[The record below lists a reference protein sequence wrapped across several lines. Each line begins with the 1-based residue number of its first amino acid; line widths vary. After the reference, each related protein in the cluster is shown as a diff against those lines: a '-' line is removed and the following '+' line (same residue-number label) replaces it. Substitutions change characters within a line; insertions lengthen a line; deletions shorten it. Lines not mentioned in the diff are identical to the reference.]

1 MIYPQSLTLR
11 EAYDPYLVAE
21 RWLYLDGRY
30 ESGLFVSEPDL
41 DDFTWVWCMAF
52 DHQNTEVQVCV
63 KHFNTLNAARNC
75 LFYLLWNNGKVLQSG
90 GFSDLMSEEMY
101 QEVRSFW
108 RHNGF
113 WGVNSQNQG
122 KGYHNAL

>member
-1 MIYPQSLTLR
+1 MIYPQSLALR

-63 KHFNTLNAARNC
+63 KHFNTLNGARNC
-75 LFYLLWNNGKVLQSG
+75 LLWLLWNNGKVLKTG

-101 QEVRSFW
+101 QEVASFW
-108 RHNGF
+108 RKQGI
-113 WGVNSQNQG
+113 WGVNS
-122 KGYHNAL
+122 